1 MRVVLGFRDASELQ
15 KYAAEMLRRAPPK
28 RKADLVARAVYAY
41 LGGKDC
47 TADDLAVLLTGK
59 PSAGN
64 KSPVQQKKVKS
75 KKTVKTVAEK
85 AVDTPQEPQEAI
97 EEPVLAVDRSSEPEY
112 SAADA
117 AMMCD
122 VMAAFAAG
130 G

>member
-1 MRVVLGFRDASELQ
+1 MRVVLGFREASELQ
-15 KYAAEMLRRAPPK
+15 KYAAEMLRRAPTR

-64 KSPVQQKKVKS
+64 KSPVWQKRVKS
-75 KKTVKTVAEK
+75 KKKVETVAEK
-85 AVDTPQEPQEAI
+85 ASDTPQEAI
-97 EEPVLAVDRSSEPEY
+97 EEPVLAADRSSEPEY

-122 VMAAFAAG
+122 VMAAFATG